1 MSRRASVERL
11 WRMGSILRAGMP
23 KVRVRILLEGPRW
36 QVWSRRLVEEVLRG
50 GDVEITG
57 VVEGPGA
64 ADDWRRLL
72 LARFGAGSEL
82 APCDAPP
89 LFLSSQDADVTL
101 YLGLSQGSPDG
112 VWRFAFDGALPF
124 FDAVEKQEPAAAFSL
139 TGGSGRVLADTR
151 IAVWQGVQIGFP
163 LRDALRHAPRLALRA
178 FAAFRQH
185 GNGWLVAC
193 PGATASVPVAAPGPL
208 RLGMFGAQGLL
219 RSAGKRIRARGSDL
233 GWYVAL
239 QAPGVRGFAE
249 FPSTLMAA
257 DPWFAESEDGRL
269 FLFYEEQ
276 ADPSSKAHLNCVEIL
291 GPGEFG
297 ERRVIL
303 NTGSHLSYP
312 AVVRDGSDWF
322 LIPESSEDRTVDL
335 YVAEEFPW
343 RWRKVRSLLENVPL
357 VDTTPYRKA
366 EDGSWYFFTSTMI
379 DESGCEAYLFRSS
392 SIDGDWQWHPANPIC
407 SDIRR
412 ARGAGPIWRDDHG
425 VLWRPGQDCSVRYG
439 YAITWNEILR
449 LDATHYEE
457 RESSRIEPDWT
468 REGLGT
474 HTISHAAGW
483 EARDAMR
490 WVPRKRF

>member
-1 MSRRASVERL
+1 MSERDGMERL
-11 WRMGSILRAGMP
+11 WRMGSLSRAGMP
-23 KVRVRILLEGPRW
+23 KARVRILLEGPQW
-36 QVWSRRLVEEVLRG
+36 QVWSRRLVEEILRG

-57 VVEGPGA
+57 VIEGPGA
-64 ADDWRRLL
+64 ADDWRRRLL
-72 LARFGAGSEL
+72 VRAGAGGEL
-82 APCDAPP
+82 AQCDPP
-89 LFLSSQDADVTL
+89 ALAVSSSVEHDVLL
-101 YLGLSQGSPDG
+101 YLGAQCSPNG
-112 VWRFAFDGALPF
+112 AWRFEFGGPLPF
-124 FDAVEKQEPAAAFSL
+124 FDSVEKQAHVADFCL
-139 TGGSGRVLADTR
+139 TDGKRLLSSTR
-151 IAVWQGVQIGFP
+151 IAVWPGVQIGFP
-163 LRDALRHAPRLALRA
+163 FRDALRHAPRLAMRALASLRQQGEA
-178 FAAFRQH
+178 WLGTRPFASMPAA
-185 GNGWLVAC
+185 GTDTA
-193 PGATASVPVAAPGPL
+193 GAA
-208 RLGMFGAQGLL
+208 RLGAFGALGLL

-233 GWYVAL
+233 GWYIAL

-249 FPSTLMAA
+249 FPSALMAA
-257 DPWFAESEDGRL
+257 DPWLVESDDGRRL
-269 FLFYEEQ
+269 FLFYEEL
-276 ADPSSKAHLNCVEIL
+276 ADPSSKAHLSCVEIL

-343 RWRKVRSLLENVPL
+343 RWRKVRSLQENVPL
-357 VDTTPYRKA
+357 VDTTPYRNPV
-366 EDGSWYFFTSTMI
+366 DGCWYFFTSAMI
-379 DESGCEAYLFRSS
+379 DEAGCEAYLFRAT

-412 ARGAGPIWRDDHG
+412 ARGAGPIWRDDRG

-468 REGLGT
+468 RERLGT
-474 HTISHAAGW
+474 HTISRAAGW

-490 WVPRKRF
+490 RVPR